1 MPLSDILRSA
11 RLALSLAQVAT
22 RLLYDEEASETVEN
36 HAQKAQKRLDE
47 LEKTLNPP
55 PSSDNVIDVEFE
67 VTPNP

>member
-36 HAQKAQKRLDE
+36 HAQKAQKSLDE
-47 LEKTLNPP
+47 LEKTFNPP
-55 PSSDNVIDVEFE
+55 LPDENVIDVEFE